1 MQMLCKS
8 FLMSEK
14 FEGPHGHNL
23 LKKGFLR
30 VKYALNRFLVDTTWR
45 CTWKLTLGKGLAN
58 ADILT
63 KTTVLKIHVSFST
76 AERSPKCNSTQEKS
90 PCEQCVYTGNNTL
103 EEEETNSYWS
113 TSFGPVCTISCLF
126 HWNVFIKLEPQ
137 LTIDAPQ
144 SWELPVSQP
153 LCKWLGLILG
163 LNTWP
168 VPSHPRKKGLVVER
182 PNVCGLAATIS
193 PCWMKWKSCVVIGC
207 CLCSVFYLK
216 PQGCIFMLALWKCHL
231 CFSSSV
237 WLMHFL
243 LPDVTLTC
251 ISHSTISKLNK
262 GHLNPLWKFP
272 SLCKVVDNILCT
284 PVL

>member
-1 MQMLCKS
+1 MFLLRIML
-8 FLMSEK
+8 
-14 FEGPHGHNL
+14 
-23 LKKGFLR
+23 
-30 VKYALNRFLVDTTWR
+30 
-45 CTWKLTLGKGLAN
+45 
-58 ADILT
+58 
-63 KTTVLKIHVSFST
+63 
-76 AERSPKCNSTQEKS
+76 
-90 PCEQCVYTGNNTL
+90 
-103 EEEETNSYWS
+103 
-113 TSFGPVCTISCLF
+113 
-126 HWNVFIKLEPQ
+126 WNWPT
-137 LTIDAPQ
+137 LTIWAPPVLFEEKCDLYSQVGTAPSGPAPQ
-144 SWELPVSQP
+144 SWELPASQP

-168 VPSHPRKKGLVVER
+168 VPSRPPKKGLVVER

-207 CLCSVFYLK
+207 SFCSVFYLK

-251 ISHSTISKLNK
+251 ISLSTISKLNK

-272 SLCKVVDNILCT
+272 SLWKVVDNNLNT

>member
-1 MQMLCKS
+1 MNFCEFFYSGDQLLCHYKE
-8 FLMSEK
+8 FPSE
-14 FEGPHGHNL
+14 
-23 LKKGFLR
+23 
-30 VKYALNRFLVDTTWR
+30 
-45 CTWKLTLGKGLAN
+45 LTSLGKL
-58 ADILT
+58 
-63 KTTVLKIHVSFST
+63 F
-76 AERSPKCNSTQEKS
+76 C
-90 PCEQCVYTGNNTL
+90 
-103 EEEETNSYWS
+103 SY
-113 TSFGPVCTISCLF
+113 
-126 HWNVFIKLEPQ
+126 
-137 LTIDAPQ
+137 
-144 SWELPVSQP
+144 SWAI
-153 LCKWLGLILG
+153 KWLGLILG

-207 CLCSVFYLK
+207 SFGSVFYLK

-272 SLCKVVDNILCT
+272 SLWKVVDNNLNT